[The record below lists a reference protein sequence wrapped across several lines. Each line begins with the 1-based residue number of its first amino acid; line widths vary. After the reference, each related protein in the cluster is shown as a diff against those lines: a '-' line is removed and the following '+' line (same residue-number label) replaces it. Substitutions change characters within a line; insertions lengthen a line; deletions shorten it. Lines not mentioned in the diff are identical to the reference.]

1 MEQSK
6 EPRTGWG
13 RSAAGV
19 DASPERRPGVP
30 MYARGIRRPDLGG
43 SGVKSGTGSWGDANT
58 APGEAG
64 TIPRQGDDPRHLKRL
79 GLGRLTPVYGTA
91 NPPHGVSGAM
101 RRWAYRYP
109 EDLARHWML
118 LLMADRVDV
127 VEDRLGGLLERP
139 LASAGFSGVG
149 RTVRRNPV
157 GALAITFGGLWL
169 AKRLLK

>member
-1 MEQSK
+1 MEQAK
-6 EPRTGWG
+6 EPRSGWG

-30 MYARGIRRPDLGG
+30 MYARGIRRPDLGAQG
-43 SGVKSGTGSWGDANT
+43 GTRAGGEAGV

-64 TIPRQGDDPRHLKRL
+64 SIARQSNDPRHLKRL
-79 GLGRLTPVYGTA
+79 GLKRLTPIYGTA
-91 NPPHGVSGAM
+91 NPPHGLSGAM

-118 LLMADRVDV
+118 LLTADRVDV

-139 LASAGFSGVG
+139 LASAGLGGVG
-149 RTVRRNPV
+149 RTVRRNPF
-157 GALAITFGGLWL
+157 GALAVTFGGLWL
-169 AKRLLK
+169 AKRMLT